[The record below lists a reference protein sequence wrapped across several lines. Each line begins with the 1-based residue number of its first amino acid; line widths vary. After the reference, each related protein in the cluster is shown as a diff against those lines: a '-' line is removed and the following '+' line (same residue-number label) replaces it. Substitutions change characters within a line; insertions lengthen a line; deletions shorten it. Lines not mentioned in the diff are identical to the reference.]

1 MAQNGKKPK
10 IILAQDISYP
20 PFAFLGVPPE
30 GDYEL
35 AGVVVDVVK
44 GMNEIC
50 DLEIVTVQTQWA
62 NCWNAGTI
70 GEGLVAGYFHGCMS
84 YTHTAGERTRFLD
97 FSNGVLQSNKPAGLL
112 VRLDSNGLPEFDGN
126 NDFDGLKVT
135 DITGWAPTSDG
146 L

>member
-1 MAQNGKKPK
+1 MGSDRHWSQPSWYNEPTWSEPSWARNGNPWGPKEPKKPKTVPTAGESPPLPGVAQNGDKPK

-50 DLEIVTVQTQWA
+50 DLDIVTVQT
-62 NCWNAGTI
+62 
-70 GEGLVAGYFHGCMS
+70 
-84 YTHTAGERTRFLD
+84 
-97 FSNGVLQSNKPAGLL
+97 
-112 VRLDSNGLPEFDGN
+112 
-126 NDFDGLKVT
+126 
-135 DITGWAPTSDG
+135 
-146 L
+146 